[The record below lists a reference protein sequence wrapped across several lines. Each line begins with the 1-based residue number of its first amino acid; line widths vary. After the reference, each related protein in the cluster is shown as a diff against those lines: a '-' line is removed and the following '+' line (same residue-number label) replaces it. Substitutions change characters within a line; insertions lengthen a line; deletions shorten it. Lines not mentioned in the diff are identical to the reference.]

1 MVTAASQSLLLVFAL
16 HGCKH
21 KSAPRVANGI
31 GIIPG
36 GAQSPRRRDRNECQ
50 TMTEIHPADT
60 STPRA
65 APLRVAA
72 RDDARHDP
80 LDGRTLYV
88 LGFGIAGGIL
98 ANAIPLVYFASLYAS
113 R

>member
-1 MVTAASQSLLLVFAL
+1 
-16 HGCKH
+16 
-21 KSAPRVANGI
+21 
-31 GIIPG
+31 
-36 GAQSPRRRDRNECQ
+36 
-50 TMTEIHPADT
+50 MTEVHPADT
-60 STPRA
+60 RKSRA
-65 APLRVAA
+65 APPRAAA
-72 RDDARHDP
+72 RDDARQDP